1 MINKDHPRRRPLL
14 PKADGRSGLKAR
26 PFVVLVVPL
35 MALILLMPDKW
46 LLRETEVE
54 WLNQPHNFQARI
66 TDYPVERAKTYR
78 LTAEITALHDSVWQ
92 ATRGRVYLYLAKDSA
107 TAGLQPN
114 DIIIFH
120 GTARRP
126 DSIGT
131 FDYATYL
138 RRKGIAGTIYVGA
151 KKWHVAGKSTRRSL
165 RVEAVRL
172 QHRLVERYR
181 ELGITGNEFGTLAAL
196 TLGYREEL
204 DSGVKQSFQRAG
216 AAHVLAVSGLH
227 TGIIYA
233 VLWMLLTGFGYWRPM
248 YEQKWR
254 RWILSVVIIVAMWGY
269 ALLTGLTPSV
279 VRSVIMVTIMQTA
292 YMCYRNPLSLNSVA
306 AAAFLILMMRP
317 TDLYSVSF
325 QLSFSA
331 VTAILLIC
339 PKAIH
344 IPIYNKWLSWP
355 VDYIANLMMV
365 SVAAQLGTM
374 PFTLYYFRQCSNYF
388 LLTNLIVIPLA
399 TIITMLAFALLTVG
413 WIPGIAPI
421 LADILKTFVWL
432 LNTVVGWIEGLPGAV
447 SIIV

>member
-1 MINKDHPRRRPLL
+1 MNRYRQIVSWLR
-14 PKADGRSGLKAR
+14 AR
-26 PFVVLVVPL
+26 PFVVLLVPL
-35 MALILLMPDKW
+35 IAIILLLPDKW
-46 LLRETEVE
+46 LLRETEVK
-54 WLNQPHNFQARI
+54 WLDQPYTFQARI
-66 TDYPVERAKTYR
+66 KDYPVERAKSYR
-78 LTAEITALHDSVWQ
+78 LTAEVTAYSDSAWH
-92 ATRGRVYLYLAKDSA
+92 ATTGTIYLYLAKDSA
-107 TAGLQPN
+107 VAALLPN
-114 DIIIFH
+114 DMIAFR
-120 GTARRP
+120 GKVRQP

-138 RRKGIAGTIYVGA
+138 RRQGIAGTCYIPAQKWQHIGA
-151 KKWHVAGKSTRRSL
+151 SARFDL
-165 RVEAVRL
+165 RVTAKRW

-181 ELGITGNEFGTLAAL
+181 ELGITGNELGTLAAL

-204 DSGVKQSFQRAG
+204 DPSIRQAFQRAG

-233 VLWMLLTGFGYWRPM
+233 VLWTLLTGFGLWRPL

-254 RWILSVVIIVAMWGY
+254 RRILSLIIIAAMWSY

-306 AAAFLILMMRP
+306 AAAFLILMVRP

-325 QLSFSA
+325 QLSFAA

-344 IPIYNKWLSWP
+344 IPIHNKWLSYP
-355 VDYIANLMMV
+355 VDYIVNLAMV
-365 SVAAQLGTM
+365 SIAAQLGTL

-388 LLTNLIVIPLA
+388 LLTNLIVIFLA
-399 TIITMLAFALLTVG
+399 WVTTMLALATLTIG
-413 WIPGIAPI
+413 WIPGLGEIIAVGV
-421 LADILKTFVWL
+421 KWSVWA
-432 LNTVVGWIEGLPGAV
+432 LNTITGWIESLPGAV
-447 SIIV
+447 TVI

>member
-1 MINKDHPRRRPLL
+1 MNRYRDIVAWLR
-14 PKADGRSGLKAR
+14 AR

-35 MALILLMPDKW
+35 MVVILLLPDKW
-46 LLRETEVE
+46 LLRDTEVD
-54 WLNQPHNFQARI
+54 WLGEDRVFQARI

-78 LTAEITALHDSVWQ
+78 PTAEVTAVRDTAWE
-92 ATRGRVYLYLAKDSA
+92 TTKGRIYLYLAKDSTA
-107 TAGLQPN
+107 TGLQPN
-114 DIIIFH
+114 DIIVCR
-120 GTARRP
+120 GKVRRP

-138 RRKGIAGTIYVGA
+138 RRKGIAGMAYVRA
-151 KKWHVAGKSTRRSL
+151 RRWHVAGQSAHWSL
-165 RVEAVRL
+165 RVMATRL

-181 ELGITGNEFGTLAAL
+181 EVGITGNELGTLAAL

-204 DSGVKQSFQRAG
+204 DPGVRQSFQRAG

-227 TGIIYA
+227 TGIIYG
-233 VLWMLLTGFGYWRPM
+233 VLWMLLTGFGLWKPL

-254 RWILSVVIIVAMWGY
+254 RRALSIVIIVAMWCY

-279 VRSVIMVTIMQTA
+279 VRSVIMVTILQAA

-306 AAAFLILMMRP
+306 AAAFLILMVRP

-325 QLSFSA
+325 QLSFAA
-331 VTAILLIC
+331 VTAILIIC

-344 IPIYNKWLSWP
+344 IPIYNRWVSKP
-355 VDYIANLMMV
+355 VNWAVNLMMV
-365 SVAAQLGTM
+365 SIAAQLGTM

-388 LLTNLIVIPLA
+388 LLTNMVVIPLA
-399 TIITMLAFALLTVG
+399 TGITMLAFALLTVG
-413 WIPGIAPI
+413 WIPGVGEAIGFVI
-421 LADILKTFVWL
+421 QWGVWL

-447 SIIV
+447 TVF

>member
-1 MINKDHPRRRPLL
+1 MINKDHPKRKPLL
-14 PKADGRSGLKAR
+14 SKAEVFSWLKAR

-35 MALILLMPDKW
+35 MVVILLLPDKW
-46 LLRETEVE
+46 LLRDTEVD
-54 WLNQPHNFQARI
+54 WLGEEHLFQARI

-78 LTAEITALHDSVWQ
+78 LTAEVTAVRDTAWEE
-92 ATRGRVYLYLAKDSA
+92 TKGRIYLYMAKDS
-107 TAGLQPN
+107 TVAGLQPN
-114 DIIIFH
+114 ELIVFR
-120 GTARRP
+120 GTVRRP

-138 RRKGIAGTIYVGA
+138 RRRGIAGTAYVGER
-151 KKWHVAGKSTRRSL
+151 KWHVVGTSSRWSL
-165 RVEAVRL
+165 RITAKRL

-181 ELGITGNEFGTLAAL
+181 EVGITGNELGTLAAL

-204 DSGVKQSFQRAG
+204 DPNIRQAFQRAG

-227 TGIIYA
+227 TGIIYG
-233 VLWMLLTGFGYWRPM
+233 VLWMLLTGFGLWKPL

-254 RWILSVVIIVAMWGY
+254 RRVLSIVIIVAMWGY

-306 AAAFLILMMRP
+306 AAAFLILMVRP

-325 QLSFSA
+325 QLSFAA

-344 IPIYNKWLSWP
+344 IAIRQKWLSVP
-355 VDYIANLMMV
+355 VNWAVNLMMV
-365 SVAAQLGTM
+365 SIAAQLGTM

-388 LLTNLIVIPLA
+388 LLTNLVVIFLA
-399 TIITMLAFALLTVG
+399 TGITMLAFALLTVG

-421 LADILKTFVWL
+421 LAIPLDWLVWG

-447 SIIV
+447 TII

>member
-1 MINKDHPRRRPLL
+1 MVETIRQLNRAMRGVIQWLR
-14 PKADGRSGLKAR
+14 AR
-26 PFVVLVVPL
+26 PFVVLLVPL
-35 MALILLMPDKW
+35 IALILLLPDKW
-46 LLRETEVE
+46 LLRESEVE
-54 WLNQPHNFQARI
+54 WLDQSHTFQARI

-78 LTAEITALHDSVWQ
+78 LTAEVTAVHDTAWQ
-92 ATRGRVYLYLAKDSA
+92 ETKGRIYLYMAKDSVVA
-107 TAGLQPN
+107 ELEPN
-114 DIIIFH
+114 DLIIFRSKVH
-120 GTARRP
+120 RP

-138 RRKGIAGTIYVGA
+138 RRQGIAGTAYVGIR
-151 KKWHVAGKSTRRSL
+151 KWRVVGESSWWSL
-165 RVEAVRL
+165 RIAAKRL
-172 QHRLVERYR
+172 QHRLVARYR
-181 ELGITGNEFGTLAAL
+181 EVGITGNELGTLAAL

-204 DSGVKQSFQRAG
+204 DPTIRQSFQRAG

-227 TGIIYA
+227 TGIIYY
-233 VLWMLLTGFGYWRPM
+233 VLWQLLTCFGYRRPL

-254 RWILSVVIIVAMWGY
+254 RRILSIIIIAAMWGY

-306 AAAFLILMMRP
+306 AAAFLILMVRP

-325 QLSFSA
+325 QLSFAA

-344 IPIYNKWLSWP
+344 IPIAQEWLSRP
-355 VDYIANLMMV
+355 VNWIVNLLMV
-365 SVAAQLGTM
+365 SIAAQLGTL
-374 PFTLYYFRQCSNYF
+374 PFTLYYFCQCSNYF
-388 LLTNLIVIPLA
+388 LLTNLVVIGLA
-399 TIITMLAFALLTVG
+399 TLITMTAFALLTIG
-413 WIPGIAPI
+413 WIPGVGEAIGFVI
-421 LADILKTFVWL
+421 RWGVWL